1 MPPDADDKTQAPE
14 PLPPEEATK
23 DSEAVKTD
31 NDKYVG
37 VDPIY
42 KQSAYEEPLEAEPEG
57 RSKAAKEAVADE
69 LEMVER
75 VKANEAGCVV
85 EVDEPQ
91 SFEDWV
97 ATSAAA
103 DQARKSTILGLNE
116 EQAAADDQALEDA
129 KGDDGR
135 IPPHSTSTHQP
146 GVTTVS

>member
-1 MPPDADDKTQAPE
+1 M
-14 PLPPEEATK
+14 
-23 DSEAVKTD
+23 
-31 NDKYVG
+31 
-37 VDPIY
+37 
-42 KQSAYEEPLEAEPEG
+42 
-57 RSKAAKEAVADE
+57 ADE

-116 EQAAADDQALEDA
+116 EQAEADAAALEDA
-129 KGDDGR
+129 KGEDGR

-146 GVTTVS
+146 GVNTVV